1 VKSTAGGA
9 AAARGSGGKN
19 PVQKAGGSPLLLTLE
34 LVIECSDVVVA
45 KALNEALM
53 PDNRYFPK
61 DQRFKA
67 SREGPLIRFNVESP
81 RARPALSTVSSIIS
95 DAGLFR
101 DVWVEAK
108 TRGLGN
114 AAQG

>member
-1 VKSTAGGA
+1 VTRGAAANGTDRNLGQGGGA
-9 AAARGSGGKN
+9 AGLTIE
-19 PVQKAGGSPLLLTLE
+19 LL
-34 LVIECSDVVVA
+34 IECVDETVA

-67 SREGPLIRFNVESP
+67 SKEGSFIRFNVESP
-81 RARPALSTVSSIIS
+81 RPRPALSTVASIMS
-95 DAGLFR
+95 DARLFR

-114 AAQG
+114 VAKG

>member
-1 VKSTAGGA
+1 MTPGSAPRDEDL
-9 AAARGSGGKN
+9 ARGGERGGTG
-19 PVQKAGGSPLLLTLE
+19 ALTIELL
-34 LVIECSDVVVA
+34 IECRDEAVA
-45 KALNEALM
+45 EALNAALM

-67 SREGPLIRFNVESP
+67 SKEGPFIRFGVESP
-81 RARPALSTVSSIIS
+81 RTRPAISTITSILSDSR
-95 DAGLFR
+95 LFR

-114 AAQG
+114 AAQ

>member
-1 VKSTAGGA
+1 MSVE
-9 AAARGSGGKN
+9 
-19 PVQKAGGSPLLLTLE
+19 LL
-34 LVIECSDVVVA
+34 IECADEAVA
-45 KALNEALM
+45 EALDQALM

-67 SREGPLIRFNVESP
+67 SREGPSIRFRIDSP
-81 RARPALSTVSSIIS
+81 RARPVISTVSSIVS
-95 DAGLFR
+95 DARLFR

>member
-1 VKSTAGGA
+1 MPKMDPKQEAGV
-9 AAARGSGGKN
+9 S
-19 PVQKAGGSPLLLTLE
+19 VELL
-34 LVIECSDVVVA
+34 IECEDEEIA
-45 KALNEALM
+45 AALNEVLM

-67 SREGPLIRFNVESP
+67 SREGTVIRFDVESP
-81 RARPALSTVSSIIS
+81 RARPVLSTLASIVS
-95 DAGLFR
+95 DARLFR

-114 AAQG
+114 AAQ